1 MQWFA
6 GSRSDDRSVLIHTFQ
21 RRTEASVVFG
31 RTARVAAAT
40 SAARIARTSDS
51 ILTWAPP
58 ALIVGRTKQS
68 AAGHSTLVRRVQMH
82 PIVFFFT
89 AAFGFAVTAASAA
102 DYKAGSLD
110 ISDPWSRATPKG
122 SSVAAGYMTIKNN
135 GSTPDRLI
143 SGSADVASKFEVHE
157 MKMEG
162 SVAKMRPVKGGLEI
176 KPGETVELKPGSFH
190 VMFGGLKKPLSAG
203 DHFKATLEFEK
214 AGSVSI
220 DYDVRA
226 IGAERGGSMPG
237 MKKHGH

>member
-1 MQWFA
+1 M
-6 GSRSDDRSVLIHTFQ
+6 S
-21 RRTEASVVFG
+21 
-31 RTARVAAAT
+31 ARAALC
-40 SAARIARTSDS
+40 SAV
-51 ILTWAPP
+51 IL
-58 ALIVGRTKQS
+58 
-68 AAGHSTLVRRVQMH
+68 LVRRVQMRR
-82 PIVFFFT
+82 IIFLFA
-89 AAFGFAVTAASAA
+89 AAFGFAVSAASAA

-135 GSTPDRLI
+135 GSTPDRLV
-143 SGSADVASKFEVHE
+143 SGSSDVASQFEVHE

-190 VMFGGLKKPLSAG
+190 AMFVGLKKPLSAG
-203 DHFKATLEFEK
+203 DRFKATLVFEK

-226 IGAERGGSMPG
+226 MGSEGGGTTPG